1 MKESSSLSPLF
12 ISLNIAT
19 QLTDSD
25 ALVHRKELDL
35 ADLQLHLFKQ
45 SHSMMFYDVLYVE
58 LFSFAVLLMSSCR
71 FTAQLFFGSDLIAV
85 PLCCRTLAP
94 NEATGFISCSVSPI
108 FIALWY
114 PV

>member
-45 SHSMMFYDVLYVE
+45 SHSMMCYMWNC
-58 LFSFAVLLMSSCR
+58 SLLQSSC
-71 FTAQLFFGSDLIAV
+71 LPKDLLHSCFLAV
-85 PLCCRTLAP
+85 T
-94 NEATGFISCSVSPI
+94 
-108 FIALWY
+108 
-114 PV
+114 